1 MIGVGIDPGEEGGI
15 AVVSLS
21 GSVARP
27 RLVRAERF
35 YGSSFVPW
43 FRRVCVAL
51 NTIRPAL
58 PASPADLRVLLE
70 EVPTGFGTV
79 ATAAGLGMRRGAIYG
94 ALVARGIGPVEG
106 VEWREW
112 ARGVGVRAGK
122 TMGGLHRLD
131 EAAHLIDGAGPRLD
145 ALELERP
152 VGVVD
157 VAEAMLIALAA
168 ARGVRG

>member
-15 AVVSLS
+15 AVVE
-21 GSVARP
+21 VASPLAMP
-27 RLVRAERF
+27 RLVLAERF
-35 YGSSFVPW
+35 YGTSFVPW
-43 FRRVCVAL
+43 FRRVCDAL
-51 NTIRPAL
+51 NSTAARL
-58 PASPADLRVLLE
+58 PSSPGRVRVLME
-70 EVPTGFGTV
+70 EIPTGFGTR
-79 ATAAGLGMRRGAIYG
+79 ATAAGLGARRGAIYG

-106 VEWREW
+106 ISWGAW

-131 EAAHLIDGAGPRLD
+131 EAAALIDGAR
-145 ALELERP
+145 ARILELEAERC